1 MAGWDWSL
9 PNPEVG
15 RLTRNFRLCLS
26 YFCHLSCILPEQSGG
41 FGGSVSLLTILV
53 GFAVT
58 ALAAV
63 ALLLAGVGPVS
74 AAVLAMLAGALGAA
88 AFAAAVILLH
98 LRKTTDAERA
108 GRAPIERGDR
118 ASLRQ

>member
-1 MAGWDWSL
+1 M
-9 PNPEVG
+9 
-15 RLTRNFRLCLS
+15 
-26 YFCHLSCILPEQSGG
+26 
-41 FGGSVSLLTILV
+41 TILV